1 MKNLLE
7 NNEVAELSNEL
18 IYRHYLMNRGKI
30 RELFCEMTLAEYI
43 ALHMIASESKSS
55 IIYEGRTYL
64 KDLSDKMQMTIR
76 QTSKMITELK
86 DRGLV
91 LWSHDGSGKEGTYF
105 TITDTGSSLLARQ
118 EACLKDYYG
127 KVIEAFGKENL
138 IKLLQLMKQLDTVMT
153 SKIEEMEV
161 SEEND
166 RDDGID
172 E

>member
-1 MKNLLE
+1 
-7 NNEVAELSNEL
+7 
-18 IYRHYLMNRGKI
+18 
-30 RELFCEMTLAEYI
+30 
-43 ALHMIASESKSS
+43 
-55 IIYEGRTYL
+55 
-64 KDLSDKMQMTIR
+64 MQMTIR

-91 LWSHDGSGKEGTYF
+91 LWSHDGSGKEGTYV

>member
-1 MKNLLE
+1 MYE
-7 NNEVAELSNEL
+7 EL
-18 IYRHYLMNRGKI
+18 IGEK
-30 RELFCEMTLAEYI
+30 
-43 ALHMIASESKSS
+43 
-55 IIYEGRTYL
+55 
-64 KDLSDKMQMTIR
+64 
-76 QTSKMITELK
+76 
-86 DRGLV
+86 
-91 LWSHDGSGKEGTYF
+91 
-105 TITDTGSSLLARQ
+105 